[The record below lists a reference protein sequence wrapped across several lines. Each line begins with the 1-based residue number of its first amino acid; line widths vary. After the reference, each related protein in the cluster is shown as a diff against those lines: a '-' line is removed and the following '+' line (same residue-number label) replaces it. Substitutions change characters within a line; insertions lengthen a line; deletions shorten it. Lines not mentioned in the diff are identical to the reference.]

1 MPTFFQFSEKWKI
14 HSHHQLQKILSFHFI
29 ICIFLFAEIL
39 VPLIIPSPFLLNLWE
54 KFLSNDSFIKL
65 ISCQGK
71 HYSKFICLNQFIPN
85 APFLYPLKTSENL
98 TVFCFTGQRKG
109 ALETK
114 GLICAPG
121 WLAEAYLGSCQ
132 MPVMKCFSCENSKLL
147 FPAIR
152 LASSL
157 RHTNHIAG

>member
-98 TVFCFTGQRKG
+98 TVFCFHGAEKGCIGNKRVNLCTRLISRGVFRVLSNACDKVFFMRK
-109 ALETK
+109 
-114 GLICAPG
+114 
-121 WLAEAYLGSCQ
+121 
-132 MPVMKCFSCENSKLL
+132 
-147 FPAIR
+147 
-152 LASSL
+152 
-157 RHTNHIAG
+157 